1 MSRYTDIDSIVI
13 NYRNQ
18 VVQMVNEILM
28 FDGSLVIASHGAYGP
43 CRA

>member
-18 VVQMVNEILM
+18 VVQLVNGILM
-28 FDGSLVIASHGAYGP
+28 FDGSLVIASHGACGP